1 MHIRNNWT
9 KSLRNICVARDHGYV
24 PFVVITIL
32 SPFHFSR
39 LVLITGFCNKCN
51 MKGVTSG
58 AGMSCWIFSLV
69 LWQQLFVFLFFFICS
84 LYRLACSLYRLFI
97 VSPVHCIA
105 CPSTNVIV
113 QSQWSDSPKVY
124 DYDILSGLRINQS
137 YSVLREPL
145 TQYEYIYYYPTTIV
159 DIEEEMLKCAINKLP
174 YYYNRYL
181 KTVSTPF
188 LLCIL
193 LIDRQRKYI

>member
-97 VSPVHCIA
+97 VSPVLLRMLLCKVSEA
-105 CPSTNVIV
+105 TV
-113 QSQWSDSPKVY
+113 QRYMTMTYYQDSES
-124 DYDILSGLRINQS
+124 ISH
-137 YSVLREPL
+137 
-145 TQYEYIYYYPTTIV
+145 T
-159 DIEEEMLKCAINKLP
+159 
-174 YYYNRYL
+174 RYL
-181 KTVSTPF
+181 ENHSLNMSTFIIIPP
-188 LLCIL
+188 
-193 LIDRQRKYI
+193 Q